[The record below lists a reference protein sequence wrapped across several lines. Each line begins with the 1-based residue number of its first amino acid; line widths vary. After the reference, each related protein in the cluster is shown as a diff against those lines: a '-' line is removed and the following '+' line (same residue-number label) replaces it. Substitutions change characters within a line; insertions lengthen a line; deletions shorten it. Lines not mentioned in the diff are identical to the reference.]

1 MKNFIHDGNTIE
13 LTAPAGGVVSGQ
25 GYVIGN
31 RFVVAIQTAAAGARF
46 VGAARGVFQLPK
58 DPAMAT
64 TDQQRAW
71 WNDTTKLV
79 KNASASGLFMIG
91 TCEGARLAADTYQA
105 VQLDEIAVV
114 AVP

>member
-1 MKNFIHDGNTIE
+1 MKNFRHSGDSVE
-13 LTAPAGGVVSGQ
+13 LTAPAGGVLSGQ

-31 RFVVAIQTAAAGARF
+31 RFVVATFSADAGQPF
-46 VGAARGVFQLPK
+46 VGACQGVYRLAK

-64 TDQQRAW
+64 TDQQRAF

-91 TCEGARLAADTYQA
+91 TCEGARLAADTYQD
-105 VQLDEIAVV
+105 VMLDGIAVV
-114 AVP
+114 VI